1 MSWSY
6 DPRDLGTDTHTG
18 RMNAV
23 RLLIGDTDPED
34 QQVTNSEVE
43 FALEQ
48 NSNNIYQ
55 AAALN
60 ARTISAKYSRQVNQE
75 LDGAIKAQYS
85 DLRVH
90 YSALADSLEQ
100 QATKYNRLNLQAGGI
115 KVSVVEAVEDREDRV
130 KPKFKMGQFE
140 EGSTD
145 TGYEKSY

>member
-1 MSWSY
+1 MWSY

-23 RLLIGDTDPED
+23 RLLIGDTDHMD
-34 QQVTNSEVE
+34 QQVTNAEIE
-43 FALEQ
+43 FALDQ
-48 NSNNIYQ
+48 NSNNIYH
-55 AAALN
+55 AASLN

-100 QATKYNRLNLQAGGI
+100 QATKYNSLNIQAGGVVASI
-115 KVSVVEAVEDREDRV
+115 VEAVEDREDRV
-130 KPKFKMGQFE
+130 KPKFKMGQFD
-140 EGSTD
+140 EGKTD
-145 TGYEKSY
+145 TGYERSY

>member
-85 DLRVH
+85 DLRIH
-90 YSALADSLEQ
+90 YSALAESLEK
-100 QATKYNRLNLQAGGI
+100 QATKYTSLNLAAGGI
-115 KVSVVEAVEDREDRV
+115 NTLTIEQIEDLDKVFS
-130 KPKFKMGQFE
+130 FK
-140 EGSTD
+140 
-145 TGYEKSY
+145 